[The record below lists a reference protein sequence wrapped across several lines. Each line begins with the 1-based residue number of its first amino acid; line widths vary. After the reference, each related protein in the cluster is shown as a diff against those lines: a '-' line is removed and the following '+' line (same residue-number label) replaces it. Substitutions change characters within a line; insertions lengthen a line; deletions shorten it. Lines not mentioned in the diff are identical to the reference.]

1 MFQRSSDK
9 LLRRIYDRLIA
20 PHEST
25 LSFSDVEGL
34 QRLCYER
41 KYAHMTSD
49 YNLMKK
55 GYMPNCSVSLI
66 PEAFFRGLLAIPIAK
81 NGPYLGLFNH
91 K

>member
-1 MFQRSSDK
+1 
-9 LLRRIYDRLIA
+9 
-20 PHEST
+20 
-25 LSFSDVEGL
+25 
-34 QRLCYER
+34 
-41 KYAHMTSD
+41 MTSD